1 MLIGFQMKSYFKLME
16 EMFIKDR
23 IMRDV
28 MIEYYE
34 DAKSFVGA
42 YGTLKIFF
50 MKKIRNIQRFD
61 IKDDTVVKSIHL
73 EGLRV
78 IGNPSEMA
86 YEYYKQSAGEM

>member
-28 MIEYYE
+28 VIEYYE

-42 YGTLKIFF
+42 YGKLKIFF
-50 MKKIRNIQRFD
+50 MKKIRTIQRFD
-61 IKDDTVVKSIHL
+61 IKVDTVVKGILL
-73 EGLRV
+73 EGIARRLCKGAFVWREED
-78 IGNPSEMA
+78 IRIC
-86 YEYYKQSAGEM
+86 

>member
-1 MLIGFQMKSYFKLME
+1 ME

-42 YGTLKIFF
+42 YGKLKIFF
-50 MKKIRNIQRFD
+50 
-61 IKDDTVVKSIHL
+61 
-73 EGLRV
+73 
-78 IGNPSEMA
+78 
-86 YEYYKQSAGEM
+86 YEES